1 MKKVLAFIILAILP
15 FILVWVAFLL
25 TAFSF
30 DAVTVFQGGSFWFF
44 SVIYWFIFICMIG
57 PMLDEFIID

>member
-15 FILVWVAFLL
+15 FILVWVAYLL

-30 DAVTVFQGGSFWFF
+30 DAVTVFQSPAFWFM
-44 SVIYWFIFICMIG
+44 SVIYWFIFICTIG

>member
-15 FILVWVAFLL
+15 FLLVWIAFLL

-30 DAVTVFQGGSFWFF
+30 DAVTVFQGGGFWFF
-44 SVIYWFIFICMIG
+44 SVIYWFIFLCMIG
-57 PMLDEFIID
+57 TLLDEVI

>member
-1 MKKVLAFIILAILP
+1 MYKKLLAFIVLAILP

-30 DAVTVFQGGSFWFF
+30 DVVAVFQGGSFWFI
-44 SVIYWFIFICMIG
+44 SVIYWFMFLCMIG
-57 PMLDEFIID
+57 PMLDEFID

>member
-1 MKKVLAFIILAILP
+1 MKKLLAFIVLAILP
-15 FILVWVAFLL
+15 FILVWVAFFL

-30 DAVTVFQGGSFWFF
+30 DVVQAFQSPAFWFI

-57 PMLDEFIID
+57 PMLDEFID